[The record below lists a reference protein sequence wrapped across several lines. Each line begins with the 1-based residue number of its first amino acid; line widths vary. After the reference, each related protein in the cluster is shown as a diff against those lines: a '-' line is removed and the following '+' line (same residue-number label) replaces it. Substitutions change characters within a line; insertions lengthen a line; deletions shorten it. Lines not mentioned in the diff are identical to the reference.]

1 MGRTCAAPNCNSG
14 YKNVDMT
21 GISMHAFQK
30 EWKGKIHRD
39 GEWKITDNIGLCSKH
54 FVAEDFVTE
63 SSSSN
68 ARGNRKRKGQ
78 KLDKRYLKPD
88 AIPTIFPNCPEHLT
102 KDRQPRRS
110 ANATAETRNE
120 TAEKRKEEERKQR
133 EEADALPDLK
143 DLRRRVDARP

>member
-1 MGRTCAAPNCNSG
+1 MIYGVYHRDGENMCGSKLQFWVQKCGHDWYFN
-14 YKNVDMT
+14 
-21 GISMHAFQK
+21 AFRE
-30 EWKGKIHRD
+30 EWKRKIHRD
-39 GEWKITDNIGLCSKH
+39 GDKKITDNIGLCSKH

-78 KLDKRYLKPD
+78 KLDKPYLKAD

-102 KDRQPRRS
+102 KDRQPRQP

-120 TAEKRKEEERKQR
+120 TAEKRNGRGTERER
-133 EEADALPDLK
+133 GG
-143 DLRRRVDARP
+143 